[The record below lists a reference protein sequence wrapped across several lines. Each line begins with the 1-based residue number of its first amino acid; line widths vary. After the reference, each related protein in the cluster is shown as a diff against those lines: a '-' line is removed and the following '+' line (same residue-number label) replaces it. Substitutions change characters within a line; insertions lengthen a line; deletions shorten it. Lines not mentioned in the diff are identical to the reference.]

1 MKNTI
6 VIAKRELRER
16 IKSRSFLLMA
26 LLGPVAVLFI
36 LFILFTASGGEMQK
50 VNILVSDPIE
60 TLENIIVTDNN
71 GQIEYAFINSYI
83 EPEDFALSSD
93 FKEYDA
99 LLVVNEKVLSNNH
112 VFFFQKERLNPKIP
126 LRVQRE
132 LEKRLEGLKA
142 KEFTKLTLEEFLI
155 IKHPLSLEVRDALNP
170 RDKLNYKLASY
181 AGFAFGFVIIVFV
194 FLFGMTILRSTVREK
209 SSRIAEVLLS
219 MVRPGELMS
228 GKILGVGVAAFFQF
242 AIWMSIIGLGLYLM
256 RVFIFPDMFDGAN
269 LIDQGDGFT
278 PYNDVVRL
286 VYEQLNFGVMILF
299 FFLFLVLAYL
309 FYAGL
314 FAALGAAQGSES
326 DGQQFLIP
334 LIFLFFIAC
343 WSGWYVID
351 NPNTE
356 LSFWLGIIPFTSPMV
371 VMVKLGVGYGA
382 GEIWHLLM
390 AILLLLLSIV
400 FTIRM
405 AGRIFQRALLSTGY
419 RLNLRLF
426 LNWMLK
432 N

>member
-16 IKSRSFLLMA
+16 LKSRSFLLMA
-26 LLGPVAVLFI
+26 LLGPIAVLSL

-50 VNILVSDPIE
+50 VNVLVSDPIE
-60 TLENIIVTDNN
+60 TLENIIVTDNDR
-71 GQIEYAFINSYI
+71 QIEYAFINSYI
-83 EPEDFALSSD
+83 EPEDFASSPD
-93 FKEYDA
+93 FKKFDA

-142 KEFTKLTLEEFLI
+142 KEFTELTLEEFLI

-170 RDKLNYKLASY
+170 REKSNYKLASY
-181 AGFAFGFVIIVFV
+181 AGFTFGLVIFIFV
-194 FLFGMTILRSTVREK
+194 FLFGMTILRSTIREK

-219 MVRPGELMS
+219 MVRPSELMS
-228 GKILGVGVAAFFQF
+228 GKIVGIGIAAFIQF
-242 AIWMSIIGLGLYLM
+242 TIWLTLVAFGLYIM
-256 RVFIFPDMFDGAN
+256 RILYFPDMFAGAT
-269 LIDQGDGFT
+269 LVDHGDNFT
-278 PYNDVVRL
+278 PYNDAVRL

-299 FFLFLVLAYL
+299 FFLLLVLAYL

-334 LIFLFFIAC
+334 LIMLFFLAC
-343 WSGWYVID
+343 WSGWYVIE
-351 NPNTE
+351 NPNAE

-371 VMVKLGVGYGA
+371 VMVKLAGGYGA

-390 AILLLLLSIV
+390 AILLLLLSMI

-405 AGRIFQRALLSTGY
+405 AGRIFQRALLTTGY
-419 RLNLRLF
+419 RLNLRIF
-426 LNWMLK
+426 LKWMF
-432 N
+432 NN